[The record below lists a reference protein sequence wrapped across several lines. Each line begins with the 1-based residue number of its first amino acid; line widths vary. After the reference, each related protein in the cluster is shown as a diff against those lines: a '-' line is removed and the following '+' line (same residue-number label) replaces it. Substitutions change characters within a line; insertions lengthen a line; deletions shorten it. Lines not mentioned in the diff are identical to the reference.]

1 MKKNKTDGNMS
12 ILPEK
17 VIKQRKNKILEKR
30 DMIGFFKKFI
40 LWVASFS

>member
-17 VIKQRKNKILEKR
+17 VIKQRKNKIISHIIL
-30 DMIGFFKKFI
+30 FF
-40 LWVASFS
+40 